1 MICLLTVANSAMLN
15 IYIYIFF
22 LHILLYIFILKT
34 RNFFQDIQLVIFSE
48 VEASVTFQTYFPSF

>member
-15 IYIYIFF
+15 IYIFF

-34 RNFFQDIQLVIFSE
+34 RNFFQDIQLVIFPE